1 MALPPDSGETFLRE
15 VDENLRRDRLQDF
28 FKHYGKWVAVGVVL
42 FLAAA
47 GGYIYWE
54 NRQQKQSAEQS
65 EQLHD
70 AFNKI
75 AGGQQN
81 AAERELGNL
90 EGADNDIVR
99 VSATLADAAIA
110 LEKNDRPKAIAK
122 FKAVAADDDLPQ
134 PYRDLATIRMTT
146 LEFDTLKPEE
156 VIARL
161 EPMAKAGNPFFGSA
175 GELTGLAL
183 LKQGKKAEAGKMF
196 ASIAADRD
204 APETIRTRAAQ
215 IAGTL
220 GVDASASVAAIQQQ
234 D

>member
-28 FKHYGKWVAVGVVL
+28 FKTYGRWLAVGVVL

-54 NRQQKQSAEQS
+54 NRQQKASADQS
-65 EQLHD
+65 EELHA
-70 AFNKI
+70 AFQDLANGK
-75 AGGQQN
+75 QN
-81 AAERELGNL
+81 AAEKRLTGL
-90 EGADNDIVR
+90 EDANNDIVR
-99 VSATLADAAIA
+99 VSAVLADAAIA

-122 FKAVAADDDLPQ
+122 FKQVAADDDLPQ
-134 PYRDLATIRMTT
+134 PYRDLATIRVTA
-146 LEFDTLKPEE
+146 LEFDALKPEE

-161 EPMAKAGNPFFGSA
+161 QPLTKPGTPFFGSA

-183 LKQGKKAEAGKMF
+183 LKQGKRGEAGKMF
-196 ASIAADRD
+196 ADIAADKQ
-204 APETIRTRAAQ
+204 APQTLRARAAQ

-220 GVDASASVAAIQQQ
+220 GVDASASLPLIQQQ

>member
-1 MALPPDSGETFLRE
+1 M
-15 VDENLRRDRLQDF
+15 QDF
-28 FKHYGKWVAVGVVL
+28 FKTYGRWLAVGVVL

-54 NRQQKQSAEQS
+54 NRQQKASADQSEELQSA
-65 EQLHD
+65 
-70 AFNKI
+70 FNDI
-75 AGGQQN
+75 ANGKQN
-81 AAERELGNL
+81 AAEKTLTRL
-90 EGADNDIVR
+90 EDANNDIVR
-99 VSATLADAAIA
+99 VSAVLADAAIA

-122 FKAVAADDDLPQ
+122 FKQVAADDDLPQ
-134 PYRDLATIRMTT
+134 PYRDLATIRVTA

-161 EPMAKAGNPFFGSA
+161 QPLTKPGTPFFGSA

-196 ASIAADRD
+196 ADIAADKQ
-204 APETIRTRAAQ
+204 APQTLRARAAQ

-220 GVDASASVAAIQQQ
+220 GVDASASLPLIQQQ

>member
-28 FKHYGKWVAVGVVL
+28 FKDYGKWIAVGLVL

-90 EGADNDIVR
+90 EAADNDIVR

-161 EPMAKAGNPFFGSA
+161 EPMAKAGNSFFGSA